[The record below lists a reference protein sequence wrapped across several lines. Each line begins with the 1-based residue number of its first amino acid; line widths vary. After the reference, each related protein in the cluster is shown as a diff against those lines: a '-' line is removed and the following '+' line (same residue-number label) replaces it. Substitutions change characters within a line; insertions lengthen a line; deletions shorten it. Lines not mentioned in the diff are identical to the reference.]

1 MYLNCYFC
9 INQNKQSM
17 NIEEVR
23 DYALSLGNATE
34 ELFAENWISFRI
46 AGKWFLL
53 IQLDAPEPR
62 IAVKLP
68 PEAGLALREEF
79 DGVRPA
85 YHMNKKHWN
94 DLYLDMLEW
103 GFVREQIL
111 KSYNLVAAKLPKSIK
126 RQLND
131 KNRLQ

>member
-1 MYLNCYFC
+1 
-9 INQNKQSM
+9 M

-23 DYALSLGNATE
+23 DYALSLGNVTE

-46 AGKWFLL
+46 AGKGFLL

-68 PEAGLALREEF
+68 PEIGLALREEF
-79 DGVRPA
+79 DSVRPA
-85 YHMNKKHWN
+85 YHMNKKHRN
-94 DLYLDMLEW
+94 DLYLDMLDDA
-103 GFVREQIL
+103 FVREQIL

-126 RQLND
+126 QQLNAQSS
-131 KNRLQ
+131 LQQCTKSR

>member
-1 MYLNCYFC
+1 
-9 INQNKQSM
+9 M

-23 DYALSLGNATE
+23 DYALSLGNVTE

-68 PEAGLALREEF
+68 PEIGLALREEF
-79 DGVRPA
+79 DSVRPA

-94 DLYLDMLEW
+94 DLYLDMLDDA
-103 GFVREQIL
+103 FVREQIL

-126 RQLND
+126 QQLNAQSS
-131 KNRLQ
+131 LQQCTKSR

>member
-1 MYLNCYFC
+1 
-9 INQNKQSM
+9 M

-23 DYALSLGNATE
+23 DYALSLGNVTE

-68 PEAGLALREEF
+68 PEVGLALREEF

-94 DLYLDMLEW
+94 DLYLDMLDDA
-103 GFVREQIL
+103 FVREQIL

-126 RQLND
+126 QQLNAQSS
-131 KNRLQ
+131 L

>member
-1 MYLNCYFC
+1 
-9 INQNKQSM
+9 M

-23 DYALSLGNATE
+23 DYALSLGNVTE

-68 PEAGLALREEF
+68 PEVGLALREEF

-94 DLYLDMLEW
+94 DLYLDMLDDA
-103 GFVREQIL
+103 FVREQIL

-126 RQLND
+126 QQLNVQSS
-131 KNRLQ
+131 LQQCTKSR